1 MHPQDQIPATF
12 DLFADH
18 EPELPAFE
26 RIGPG
31 SVLLRGFALSDAQQ
45 VWDALQPVL
54 MHAPFRQMHTPG
66 GQLMSAA
73 MSSCGELG
81 WVTDRSGYRYS
92 PVDPVS
98 GLRWPAMPELC
109 FTLARNAALAAGFA
123 DFNPDACLINRY
135 MIGARMSL
143 HQDKDEQDHSA
154 PVVSISLGIPAIFQF
169 GGLSRS
175 ERAQRIGLFHGDVVV
190 WGGADRLRFHGILPL
205 KPAVHPLLGQQR
217 INLTFRKAG

>member
-31 SVLLRGFALSDAQQ
+31 SVLLRGFALGHAQQ
-45 VWDALQPVL
+45 VWDALRSVL
-54 MHAPFRQMHTPG
+54 VQAPFRQMHTPG

-154 PVVSISLGIPAIFQF
+154 PVVSISLGIPAVFQF

-175 ERAQRIGLFHGDVVV
+175 DRPQRIGLFHGDVVV

>member
-54 MHAPFRQMHTPG
+54 VQAPFRQMQTPG

-73 MSSCGELG
+73 MSSCGVLG

-109 FTLARNAALAAGFA
+109 FTLARNAAQAAGFA

-175 ERAQRIGLFHGDVVV
+175 DRPQRIGLFHGDVVV